1 MINDV
6 GEVCVNRM
14 ERLELLIL
22 QVEGWRRVSFLC
34 TRKYSCI
41 TRGEWS
47 ECLQCAGTALPF
59 IRSQC
64 GECGSAVSACGVK
77 PLLPDKHTS
86 ETVAALHEKVN
97 KK

>member
-1 MINDV
+1 
-6 GEVCVNRM
+6 M
-14 ERLELLIL
+14 ERIELLIM

-41 TRGEWS
+41 TRGEWN

-59 IRSQC
+59 IRGQC
-64 GECGSAVSACGVK
+64 RECGAAVSACGVQ
-77 PLLPDKHTS
+77 LLVPDLHTS